1 MGAGEITRGALALG
15 SPRRAIS
22 LSRMSPGARNSCFVT
37 TGGIRD
43 SFREVNA
50 LLYIGMVSEF
60 EKRNTAHGRRGRL
73 GVRYT
78 TVLRRIVKRYCIV
91 KSVMPIIKLSDKR
104 DVIFAGRSVDDASAG
119 TNEKCAV

>member
-1 MGAGEITRGALALG
+1 M
-15 SPRRAIS
+15 
-22 LSRMSPGARNSCFVT
+22 
-37 TGGIRD
+37 
-43 SFREVNA
+43 
-50 LLYIGMVSEF
+50 
-60 EKRNTAHGRRGRL
+60 
-73 GVRYT
+73 RYT